1 MRVPCHCVRIA
12 GWLDKFGS
20 ILETAPKAGEV
31 FARSP
36 PAQVMKWL
44 EWEQRVRPRPRAL
57 SDGRHFPSQ
66 GPPGWS
72 DMKHAT
78 PGNGA

>member
-1 MRVPCHCVRIA
+1 MRVPCLCVRIA

-20 ILETAPKAGEV
+20 ILETAKEPKASEV
-31 FARSP
+31 FAVRC
-36 PAQVMKWL
+36 AGDEMG
-44 EWEQRVRPRPRAL
+44 EQRVRPRLRAL